1 MVAQPVPPPPAAWVT
16 GPPPPS
22 GPPPLSPDGGSR
34 PVPDPT
40 ALTDKA
46 IERLESSLRAE
57 FKGELAIRDE
67 RLSGIDEATR
77 LRLQTIEHVPGH
89 IDDEIGHTKELVLAQ
104 IAADR
109 RFSAAEVAHLREVDD
124 IRFQA
129 AERLASR
136 ESELNALAL
145 AAAFA
150 AQKEASAKEAEYT
163 RIASIKSESATAQA
177 IDKLGELFAT
187 QTRGLGDKVDDLK
200 DRVGRIESVK
210 TGQVEQRAA
219 GADTRTSVIAVI
231 TVVIAVVIALVAI
244 IGLIVTLVAKG

>member
-1 MVAQPVPPPPAAWVT
+1 MAPDLDND
-16 GPPPPS
+16 
-22 GPPPLSPDGGSR
+22 LSTTPRGST

-40 ALTDKA
+40 ELTDRA
-46 IERLESSLRAE
+46 IARVEKSIKDYVDSQLS
-57 FKGELAIRDE
+57 IRDE
-67 RLSGIDEATR
+67 RLRGIDTATD
-77 LRLQTIEHVPGH
+77 LRLQRSEQYPAAIDEKVGHVR
-89 IDDEIGHTKELVLAQ
+89 ELAR
-104 IAADR
+104 AWAEADS
-109 RFSAAEVAHLREVDD
+109 RFAAAEVLHLREVDD

-129 AERLASR
+129 AERLAAR

-210 TGQVEQRAA
+210 VGSVEQRGDAA
-219 GADTRTSVIAVI
+219 LSRTSIYATI
-231 TVVIAVVIALVAI
+231 GVVVSLLLVGIAVVGVLATRV
-244 IGLIVTLVAKG
+244 